1 MGNNT
6 MQPNLRPKINIFF
19 DWSIHRMGRRL
30 KIPHR
35 ETTLS
40 VQLLAL
46 KQKMNQLEKKKTL
59 FQRNRFIVYSVL
71 PEHIKRANN
80 FYRKINYNL
89 TGAPNGSSR

>member
-46 KQKMNQLEKKKTL
+46 KQKMNQLEKKHFFNEIALSCIQFCLNISKEQIT
-59 FQRNRFIVYSVL
+59 FI
-71 PEHIKRANN
+71 ER
-80 FYRKINYNL
+80 L
-89 TGAPNGSSR
+89 TIT